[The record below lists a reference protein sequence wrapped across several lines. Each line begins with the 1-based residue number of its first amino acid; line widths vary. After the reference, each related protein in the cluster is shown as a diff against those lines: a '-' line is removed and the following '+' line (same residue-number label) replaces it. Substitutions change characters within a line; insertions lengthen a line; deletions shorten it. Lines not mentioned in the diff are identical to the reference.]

1 MLMNPSVNINGTSRE
16 ALVDARR
23 DAFEAVHAA
32 ITALRETL
40 PHGRDYVG
48 RAHQWAVDRAI
59 YMERHKMLSQ
69 LAEDLMNEAVAIQN
83 AGPKGV
89 C

>member
-16 ALVDARR
+16 ALVDSRR

-32 ITALRETL
+32 MNALRETL

-48 RAHQWAVDRAI
+48 RAHQWSVDRAI
-59 YMERHKMLSQ
+59 YMERHAMLSK
-69 LAEDLMNEAVAIQN
+69 LAEDLMEEAVAIQN
-83 AGPKGV
+83 AGPKGGA
-89 C
+89 

>member
-23 DAFEAVHAA
+23 DAFEAVNAA

-48 RAHQWAVDRAI
+48 RAHQWSVDRAI
-59 YMERHKMLSQ
+59 YMERHKLLSQ

-83 AGPKGV
+83 AGPKGG